1 MPSTDVIFSICAYA
15 DMAYKSRDRNTETK
29 HRRFIGTSEFGYYK
43 QLMLIT
49 GFKTAAIASG
59 IKAGGA
65 LDLALIYSEKP
76 ATAAAVFTQNTFIAA
91 PLIVSK
97 EHLEKA
103 GHKAR
108 AILVNSGNAN
118 AATGEAGIQAA
129 RASVEALAEQIGCQS
144 QEILVSSTGVIGRPF
159 PLQTIEASIPKL
171 VSALLPTNIEMLA
184 RGIMTTDTVPKIAT
198 AETGGVRIAGVAK
211 GAGMIHPDMA
221 TMLSFIM
228 TDAEIT
234 YPELIETLHYAV
246 HRSFNSISVDGD
258 TSTNDMVVV
267 LANGASGIRPAASA
281 FRDKLTDVCT
291 QLAKAIVRDG
301 EGASKFVEL
310 IIEGAPSEKAAHTI
324 GRAIARSPLV
334 KTAIYG
340 ADPNWGRIVGA
351 IGNSGV
357 PLNSLKVDIY
367 IGGVPISDAT
377 LEQAR
382 QKLSE
387 KEVQIRVV
395 LDSGSA
401 SARVWTCDLT
411 EGYIHINA
419 DYTT

>member
-1 MPSTDVIFSICAYA
+1 
-15 DMAYKSRDRNTETK
+15 
-29 HRRFIGTSEFGYYK
+29 
-43 QLMLIT
+43 
-49 GFKTAAIASG
+49 
-59 IKAGGA
+59 
-65 LDLALIYSEKP
+65 
-76 ATAAAVFTQNTFIAA
+76 
-91 PLIVSK
+91 
-97 EHLEKA
+97 
-103 GHKAR
+103 
-108 AILVNSGNAN
+108 
-118 AATGEAGIQAA
+118 
-129 RASVEALAEQIGCQS
+129 VEALAAQIGCPS

-171 VSALLPTNIEMLA
+171 VSALLPTSIELLA

-198 AETGGVRIAGVAK
+198 AEAGGVRIAGVAK

-228 TDAEIT
+228 TDAEIA

-267 LANGASGIRPAASA
+267 LANGASGVRPATSG

-291 QLAKAIVRDG
+291 ELAKAIVRDG

-310 IIEGAPSEKAAHTI
+310 IVEGAPSEKAAHTI

-357 PLNSLKVDIY
+357 PLKSLKVDIY

-411 EGYIHINA
+411 EGYIRINA

>member
-1 MPSTDVIFSICAYA
+1 MVV
-15 DMAYKSRDRNTETK
+15 K
-29 HRRFIGTSEFGYYK
+29 
-43 QLMLIT
+43 
-49 GFKTAAIASG
+49 GFKMSAVAAG

-65 LDLALIYSEKP
+65 LDLSLIYSEKP

-91 PLIVSK
+91 PLIVTK
-97 EHLEKA
+97 KHLQDS
-103 GHKAR
+103 GHRVR
-108 AILVNSGNAN
+108 ALIVNSGNAN

-129 RASVEALAEQIGCQS
+129 RVTTEAVAARFGCNPN
-144 QEILVSSTGVIGRPF
+144 EVVVSSTGVIGRPF
-159 PLQTIEASIPKL
+159 PLDKIRDAIPRL
-171 VSALLPTNIEMLA
+171 ADALLPTSLDLLA

-198 AETGGVRIAGVAK
+198 GEVGGARIAGVAK

-228 TDAEIT
+228 TDADVP
-234 YPELIETLHYAV
+234 YAELDEALRYAV

-267 LANGASGIRPAASA
+267 LANGASGVRPQPEQ
-281 FRDKLTDVCT
+281 FRDRLTDVCI
-291 QLAKAIVRDG
+291 QLATAIVRDG
-301 EGASKFVEL
+301 EGATKFVQ
-310 IIEGAPSEKAAHTI
+310 IDVEGAPSEEAAHTI
-324 GRAIARSPLV
+324 GRTIARSPLV

-351 IGNSGV
+351 VGNSGV
-357 PLNSLKVDIY
+357 PLKSDRVNIFIS
-367 IGGVPISDAT
+367 GVPISDAT

-382 QKLSE
+382 QKLRE
-387 KEVQIRVV
+387 KEIQIRVV
-395 LDSGSA
+395 LDSGSG

-411 EGYIHINA
+411 EGYIRINA

>member
-1 MPSTDVIFSICAYA
+1 
-15 DMAYKSRDRNTETK
+15 
-29 HRRFIGTSEFGYYK
+29 
-43 QLMLIT
+43 MLVK
-49 GFKTAAIASG
+49 GFKTSAVAAG
-59 IKAGGA
+59 IKPRGV
-65 LDLALIYSEKP
+65 LDLALIYSERP

-91 PLIVSK
+91 PLVVSK
-97 EHLEKA
+97 RHLAET
-103 GHKAR
+103 GHRAR

-129 RASVEALAEQIGCQS
+129 RACVDALAVQLGCPAN
-144 QEILVSSTGVIGRPF
+144 EILVSSTGVIGRPL
-159 PLQTIEASIPKL
+159 PVDAIKVAIPKL
-171 VSALLPTNIEMLA
+171 VAALLPGNIEMLA

-198 AETGGVRIAGVAK
+198 AEVGHARITGVAK

-228 TDAEIT
+228 TDAEV
-234 YPELIETLHYAV
+234 PRVELQELLQYAV
-246 HRSFNSISVDGD
+246 QRSFNSISVDGD

-267 LANGASGIRPAASA
+267 LANGASGGRPATGE
-281 FRDKLTDVCT
+281 FRDKLLEVCI
-291 QLAKAIVRDG
+291 QLATAIVRDG

-310 IIEGAPSEKAAHTI
+310 IIEGAPSETAAHTI

-351 IGNSGV
+351 IGNSGI
-357 PLNSLKVDIY
+357 PLKSDRVEIY
-367 IGGVPISDAT
+367 ISGVPISAAT
-377 LEQAR
+377 LEEAR
-382 QKLSE
+382 QQLSR

-411 EGYIHINA
+411 EGYIRINA